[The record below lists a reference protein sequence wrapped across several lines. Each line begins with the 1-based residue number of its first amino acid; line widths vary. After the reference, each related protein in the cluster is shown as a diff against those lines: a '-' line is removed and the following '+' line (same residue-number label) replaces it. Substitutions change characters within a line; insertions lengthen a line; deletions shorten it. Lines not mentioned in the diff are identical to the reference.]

1 MRGSDSARPPRSTAL
16 VDSLRQLFVVGME
29 LFWRALRKAAPAGLA
44 SGTLYFIV
52 IGALTFFTSVLVNQ
66 RVTLLWFVL
75 FIGAGAGLGLLF
87 GVICAASLSLFLP
100 RNARDSPTAR
110 RWARIVGGLACGVP
124 VFAVTMM
131 EQLTG
136 WVGVLAP
143 EFTTVVVIPTAVA
156 ALAGAAAAPDLLNL
170 PRPGDPRPS

>member
-1 MRGSDSARPPRSTAL
+1 MS
-16 VDSLRQLFVVGME
+16 
-29 LFWRALRKAAPAGLA
+29 LFWRALRKAAPVGLA

-66 RVTLLWFVL
+66 QVTLLWFVL
-75 FIGAGAGLGLLF
+75 FIGAGAGIGLAL
-87 GVICAASLSLFLP
+87 GVICAASMSVFLP
-100 RNARDSPTAR
+100 RIDRSASTAIR
-110 RWARIVGGLACGVP
+110 RSRIVGGVACGVP
-124 VFAVTMM
+124 VFALTLV
-131 EQLTG
+131 EQVTG

-170 PRPGDPRPS
+170 PRPGDPRPRS

>member
-1 MRGSDSARPPRSTAL
+1 M
-16 VDSLRQLFVVGME
+16 Q

-66 RVTLLWFVL
+66 QVTLLWFVL
-75 FIGAGAGLGLLF
+75 FIGAGAGIGLLF
-87 GVICAASLSLFLP
+87 GVVCAASMSVFLP
-100 RNARDSPTAR
+100 RIERSSTTAR
-110 RWARIVGGLACGVP
+110 RNARIVGGLACGIP
-124 VFAVTMM
+124 VFALTLT

-143 EFTTVVVIPTAVA
+143 EFTTVVVIPTVVA
-156 ALAGAAAAPDLLNL
+156 ALAGAAAAPDLLNV
-170 PRPGDPRPS
+170 PRPGDPRRRS